1 MHNLLK
7 RTIVIG
13 TLVLFI
19 GAVALPSIC
28 GNLGKLN
35 NLPSEKET
43 VLNTFSSDLV
53 GWWSF
58 DEGSG
63 NTAKDH
69 SGNGNDGII
78 YGGAWTNGIAKY
90 ALSLDG
96 YNDYVIVPDS
106 PSLDITQEIT
116 LSAWV
121 IFDTIVTD
129 EPPFIVYKRGDGDN
143 ADEKYKLGVDDY
155 GTGKVQF
162 KINKDAVEGGNLLL
176 SRWYHIVGTFDG
188 NVKKIFLDGV
198 EVIDEAQVAT
208 IQTSNRPLF
217 IGVDQDL
224 EGRNQF
230 LDGVID
236 EVRIYSRALTDDE
249 VEYLY
254 NNPGNQPPNK
264 PDTPSG
270 PPSGNPGVDYTYST
284 ITTDPEGLQVYYMWD
299 WGDDTFSSWLGPYDS
314 GVVASA
320 SHNWSSKDTYEVR
333 VKAKDG
339 YIFEGETDWSDPL
352 EVTIP
357 RNKATYNSLFH
368 WFLDRFP
375 ILNRLFN
382 LIK

>member
-1 MHNLLK
+1 MHNMLN
-7 RTIVIG
+7 RSIVIG

-19 GAVALPSIC
+19 GVVALPGIS

-35 NLPSEKET
+35 NVPSLKKT
-43 VLNTFSSDLV
+43 GLNPFSSDLV
-53 GWWSF
+53 AWWSF

-63 NTAKDH
+63 NIANDY

-96 YNDYVIVPDS
+96 YNDYVKVPDS
-106 PSLDITQEIT
+106 PSLDITKEIT

-121 IFDTIVTD
+121 KFDNIVKD
-129 EPPFIVYKRGDGDN
+129 DPPFIVYKRGDGDN
-143 ADEKYKLGVDDY
+143 ADEKYKLGVDDH
-155 GTGKVQF
+155 GTGMAHF
-162 KINKDAVEGGNLLL
+162 KINNDAVEGGSLTLL
-176 SRWYHIVGTFDG
+176 RWYHIVGTFNG
-188 NVKKIFLDGV
+188 NIKKIFLDGV
-198 EVIDEAQVAT
+198 EVASEAQVAT

-270 PPSGNPGVDYTYST
+270 PSSGNPGVDLTYFT
-284 ITTDPEGLQVYYMWD
+284 NTTDPEGLYVYYMWD
-299 WGDDTFSSWLGPYDS
+299 WGDGTFSPWFGPYSS

-320 SHNWSSKDTYEVR
+320 SYNWSSKDTYEIR
-333 VKAKDG
+333 VKAKDD
-339 YIFEGETDWSDPL
+339 YIFAEETDWSDPL
-352 EVTIP
+352 TVTIP
-357 RNKATYNSLFH
+357 RTKTTTYSLLLR
-368 WFLDRFP
+368 FLERFP
-375 ILNRLFN
+375 VLQRLLDFIL
-382 LIK
+382 